1 MDCDTSKTCSTE
13 EGLVQESKGEAI
25 SLPVDDTGGHHLEMV
40 HYLILG
46 ASGLVI
52 VLFSVI
58 AGFMLRGFY
67 KSRIIQELQR
77 EELEIRHLPAHKG
90 GSTLPARL

>member
-1 MDCDTSKTCSTE
+1 MDCDTSKTCATE
-13 EGLVQESKGEAI
+13 EGLVQESEGEAI
-25 SLPVDDTGGHHLEMV
+25 SLPVDEDGGHHLELV

-58 AGFMLRGFY
+58 AGFM
-67 KSRIIQELQR
+67 
-77 EELEIRHLPAHKG
+77 
-90 GSTLPARL
+90 

>member
-25 SLPVDDTGGHHLEMV
+25 SSPVDENGGHHLELV

-46 ASGLVI
+46 ASGMGM

-77 EELEIRHLPAHKG
+77 EELEIRHFPAHRG
-90 GSTLPARL
+90 GSPLPTRL